1 MDKKLIVIEGLD
13 GSGKNTQT
21 QLLHNAIKD
30 SVIIDYP
37 NYNNRSCELVKMYLN
52 GEIDEDPFNVNP
64 YLASTFY
71 ACDRA
76 ITLNDWID
84 KYNNG
89 NTIIANRYIGS
100 NIIHQMVKLPKN
112 EWNDFIDWCID
123 LECNK
128 FKLPYPTKVFFLKV
142 SPKISEILL
151 RKRYTVNGVYDE
163 SKKDIHEKNI
173 QYLEKCTESAMYA
186 AYKMHW
192 EVIECSNGLFT
203 IYTPEE
209 IHNMIM
215 RLL

>member
-1 MDKKLIVIEGLD
+1 MEKKLIVIEGLD

-30 SVIIDYP
+30 SIIIDYP
-37 NYNNRSCELVKMYLN
+37 NYHNRSSELVKMYLD

-71 ACDRA
+71 ACDRG

-84 KYNNG
+84 NYNNG
-89 NTIIANRYIGS
+89 KTIIANRYIGS
-100 NIIHQMVKLPKN
+100 NIIHQMVKLPEK

-123 LECNK
+123 IECNK
-128 FKLPYPTKVFFLKV
+128 FKLPYPTKTFYLKV
-142 SPKISEILL
+142 SRNISEELL
-151 RKRYTVNGVYDE
+151 KKRYTVNGVYDE
-163 SKKDIHEKNI
+163 TKKDIHEKNS
-173 QYLEKCTESAMYA
+173 QYLEKCMKSAMFASYRLR
-186 AYKMHW
+186 W
-192 EVIECSNGLFT
+192 EMIECDDGNI

-209 IHNMIM
+209 IHNKIM

>member
-13 GSGKNTQT
+13 GSGKNTQS
-21 QLLHNAIKD
+21 QLLHNSIKD

-112 EWNDFIDWCID
+112 EWNNFIDWCID
-123 LECNK
+123 LECHK

-142 SPKISEILL
+142 SRNISEELL

-163 SKKDIHEKNI
+163 SKKDIHEKNT

-186 AYKMHW
+186 AYRMHW
-192 EVIECSNGLFT
+192 EVIECDNGES

-209 IHNMIM
+209 IHNKIM